1 MGSADHM
8 SKHFNRVNSTRIQP
22 ALSNWGDG
30 ARALLAPEEH
40 LAPRYPGYGNWTTA
54 EVIEEHS
61 NSNLLEY
68 WNKLQKRKF
77 AILACVAVGVL
88 GGLIFSLFQ
97 TPLYR
102 TRTSLEVDDLN
113 ENFQNLKDQDPTA
126 GGAAAESYFQTQIK
140 VLQSQDMLD
149 RVIAKLHLADRIAE
163 NDKKSFWSRWTRR
176 RAGDDRLSAVR
187 QDELLR
193 DVQQHLTVQAWG
205 QTRMAEIYY
214 EDREPQL
221 AADFANTL
229 VTEFISQSRES
240 RWEATQGTA
249 EWLTGHLNTLKK
261 NLEISE
267 NQLQDYARSSGLVFT
282 SENGNVADQKLQ
294 QVQEELSKAQ
304 AVLSDKQANYEIAR
318 NNPAESLPATLDDP
332 TMRDYRQKLTE
343 LQRQHAEL
351 SSTLTPEHYKVR
363 KVEAEIAELK
373 QALEKERVNIMR
385 RAGNEY
391 QAAQRRERLLAHSY
405 DEQAKTVSDVAGKSI
420 RYSTL
425 KHEVDTNRQLYDALL
440 LRVKQAG
447 FGAAMR
453 LSNVLVVDTAKPPI
467 FPYRPNFK
475 VNAALGLLSGL
486 FLGVAFVLVS
496 ERFNH
501 SIESPGLSPSYLNL
515 PELGVIPMAQDSSR
529 RLDWFPAAS
538 ASALQVKPSPKNG
551 HPIKGHSP
559 MSEAYRGALSS
570 ILLPTLNGVGRQ
582 IIVITSPE
590 AGAGKTTV
598 TSNLG
603 VATAETGRRVL
614 LIDADFRRPRLHRVF
629 DMPNSTGL
637 TDLLRLN
644 TPIETTPLKQLVQ
657 ATKIPGLSL
666 MTSGPTTNS
675 PSTLLYSPRLVEF
688 LERMGR
694 EFDVVLIDAPPMLQF
709 ADARVMGRYS
719 DGVIL
724 VLRAGQTKWEAA
736 MLACQRF
743 DEDRTRVLG
752 TILNSWDL
760 KNHSRSAYSDAY
772 SDAYADNHE
781 TTVER

>member
-1 MGSADHM
+1 M
-8 SKHFNRVNSTRIQP
+8 SKHFNRVNSNRIQP
-22 ALSNWGDG
+22 VADNWGG
-30 ARALLAPEEH
+30 NERALPGPQDH
-40 LAPRYPGYGNWTTA
+40 LATRHPGYGEWVPA
-54 EVIEEHS
+54 EAVADTSHS
-61 NSNLLEY
+61 NLFEY

-77 AILACVAVGVL
+77 AILACIAVGIL

-102 TRTSLEVDDLN
+102 AVTSLQVDDLN
-113 ENFQNLKDQDPTA
+113 ENFQNLKDQDPTS
-126 GGAAAESYFQTQIK
+126 GGGAAESYFQTQIK
-140 VLQSQDMLD
+140 VLQSREMLE
-149 RVIAKLHLADRIAE
+149 RVIAKLHLADRMAE
-163 NDKKSFWSRWTRR
+163 SDKKSFWSRWTRR
-176 RAGDDRLSAVR
+176 RSEDDRMSAVR
-187 QDELLR
+187 EEELMR

-205 QTRMAEIYY
+205 TTRLAEIYY
-214 EDREPQL
+214 EDRDPQI

-229 VTEFISQSRES
+229 VSEFISSSRES

-261 NLEISE
+261 NLEVSE

-282 SENGNVADQKLQ
+282 SQNGNVADQKLE

-304 AVLSDKQANYEIAR
+304 SILTEKQANYEMAKS
-318 NNPAESLPATLDDP
+318 NPVESLPATLDDP

-363 KVEAEIAELK
+363 KVEAEIAEL
-373 QALEKERVNIMR
+373 QEALEKERGNILR
-385 RAGNEY
+385 RASDEY
-391 QAAQRRERLLAHSY
+391 QAAQRRERLLSRSY
-405 DEQAKTVSDVAGKSI
+405 DEQARTVSDVNGKSI

-447 FGAAMR
+447 LAAAMR
-453 LSNVLVVDTAKPPI
+453 SSNVLVVDTAKPPV

-486 FLGVAFVLVS
+486 FFGVAFVLVS
-496 ERFNH
+496 ERLNR

-515 PELGVIPMAQDSSR
+515 PELGVIPMAEDSRR

-538 ASALQVKPSPKNG
+538 APTLQMAPLPKNG
-551 HPIKGHSP
+551 HTVKAHSP
-559 MSEAYRGALSS
+559 ISEAYRGALSS
-570 ILLPTLNGVGRQ
+570 ILLPTLNGAGRQ

-644 TPIETTPLKQLVQ
+644 TPIETTPLKSLVQ
-657 ATKIPGLSL
+657 GTKIPGLSL

-709 ADARVMGRYS
+709 ADARIMGRYS

-760 KNHSRSAYSDAY
+760 KNHYRSAYSDAY
-772 SDAYADNHE
+772 SDAYADTHE
-781 TTVER
+781 TSLER

>member
-1 MGSADHM
+1 M
-8 SKHFNRVNSTRIQP
+8 SKHFNRVNSNRIQP
-22 ALSNWGDG
+22 VLDSWGGND
-30 ARALLAPEEH
+30 RALPGPHDQLATRH
-40 LAPRYPGYGNWTTA
+40 PGYGEWVPA
-54 EVIEEHS
+54 ESMADNSHS
-61 NSNLLEY
+61 NLFEY

-77 AILACVAVGVL
+77 AILACIAIGVL

-102 TRTSLEVDDLN
+102 AVTSLQVDDLN
-113 ENFQNLKDQDPTA
+113 ENFQNLKDQDPTS
-126 GGAAAESYFQTQIK
+126 GGGAAESYFQTQIK
-140 VLQSQDMLD
+140 VLQSRDMLE
-149 RVIAKLHLADRIAE
+149 RVITKLHMADRIAE
-163 NDKKSFWSRWTRR
+163 DDKKSFWSKWTRR
-176 RAGDDRLSAVR
+176 RTEDERLSAVHEE
-187 QDELLR
+187 ELMR

-205 QTRMAEIYY
+205 TTRLAEIYY
-214 EDREPQL
+214 EDRDPQL

-282 SENGNVADQKLQ
+282 SQNGNVADQKLQ

-304 AVLSDKQANYEIAR
+304 SILTEKQANYEMAKD
-318 NNPAESLPATLDDP
+318 NPVESLPATLDDP

-363 KVEAEIAELK
+363 KVEAEIAELQ
-373 QALEKERVNIMR
+373 QALEKERGNIQR
-385 RAGNEY
+385 RAADEY
-391 QAAQRRERLLAHSY
+391 QAAQRRERLLARSY
-405 DEQAKTVSDVAGKSI
+405 DEQARTVSDVNGKSI

-447 FGAAMR
+447 LAAAMR
-453 LSNVLVVDTAKPPI
+453 SSNVLVVDAAKPPV

-496 ERFNH
+496 ERLNR

-515 PELGVIPMAQDSSR
+515 PELGVIPMAEDSRR

-538 ASALQVKPSPKNG
+538 APTLQMTPLPKNG
-551 HPIKGHSP
+551 HAPVKAHSP
-559 MSEAYRGALSS
+559 ISEAYRGALSS
-570 ILLPTLNGVGRQ
+570 ILLPTLNGAGRQ

-644 TPIETTPLKQLVQ
+644 TPIETTPLKSLVQ

-760 KNHSRSAYSDAY
+760 KNHYRSAYSDAY
-772 SDAYADNHE
+772 SDAYADTHE
-781 TTVER
+781 ASLER

>member
-1 MGSADHM
+1 M
-8 SKHFNRVNSTRIQP
+8 SKHFNRVNNNRMQP
-22 ALSNWGDG
+22 VIGNWGENG
-30 ARALLAPEEH
+30 RALPGPEEH
-40 LAPRYPGYGNWTTA
+40 LAPRYPGYGDWLPADAIA
-54 EVIEEHS
+54 ENS
-61 NSNLLEY
+61 SSNLLEY
-68 WNKLQKRKF
+68 WNKIQKRKF
-77 AILACVAVGVL
+77 VILACVAVGVL

-102 TRTSLEVDDLN
+102 ASTSLEVDDLN

-126 GGAAAESYFQTQIK
+126 GAGAAESYFQTQIK
-140 VLQSQDMLD
+140 VLQSRDMLE
-149 RVIAKLHLADRIAE
+149 RVIDKLHLADRFAE
-163 NDKKSFWSRWTRR
+163 SDKKSFWSRWTRR
-176 RAGDDRLSAVR
+176 RSGDDRLSALH
-187 QDELLR
+187 QEELMR

-205 QTRMAEIYY
+205 QSRMADIFY
-214 EDREPQL
+214 EDRDPQL

-261 NLEISE
+261 NLETSE
-267 NQLQDYARSSGLVFT
+267 TQLQEYARSTGLVFT
-282 SENGNVADQKLQ
+282 SDKGNVADQKLQ
-294 QVQEELSKAQ
+294 QVQEELSRAQ
-304 AVLSDKQANYEIAR
+304 AILTEKQANYEMAKD
-318 NNPAESLPATLDDP
+318 NPAESLPATLDDP

-363 KVEAEIAELK
+363 KVEAEIAEL
-373 QALEKERVNIMR
+373 QLALEKERGNILR
-385 RAGNEY
+385 RSLDEY
-391 QAAQRRERLLAHSY
+391 QAAQRREKLLSRSY
-405 DEQAKTVSDVAGKSI
+405 DEQTRTVSDVAGKSI
-420 RYSTL
+420 RYGNL
-425 KHEVDTNRQLYDALL
+425 RHEVDTNRQLYDALL

-447 FGAAMR
+447 LAAAMR
-453 LSNVLVVDTAKPPI
+453 SSNVLVVGAAKPPV

-475 VNAALGLLSGL
+475 MNAALGLLSGL

-496 ERFNH
+496 ERFNR
-501 SIESPGLSPSYLNL
+501 SIESPGLSPSYLRL
-515 PELGVIPMAQDSSR
+515 PELGVIPMAEDSTR
-529 RLDWFPAAS
+529 RLDWFPS
-538 ASALQVKPSPKNG
+538 ASNPSLQMTHSPKNG
-551 HPIKGHSP
+551 HPVKAHSP
-559 MSEAYRGALSS
+559 ISEAYRGALSS
-570 ILLPTLNGVGRQ
+570 ILLPTLNGAGRQ

-590 AGAGKTTV
+590 SGAGKTTV

-644 TPIETTPLKQLVQ
+644 TPIESTPLKQLVQ

-724 VLRAGQTKWEAA
+724 VLRASQTKWEAA

-760 KNHSRSAYSDAY
+760 KNHYRSAYSDAY
-772 SDAYADNHE
+772 SDAYTDTHE
-781 TTVER
+781 ASVER

>member
-1 MGSADHM
+1 M
-8 SKHFNRVNSTRIQP
+8 SKHFNRVNSNRIQP
-22 ALSNWGDG
+22 VLDNWGGND
-30 ARALLAPEEH
+30 RALPGPQDH
-40 LAPRYPGYGNWTTA
+40 LATRHPGYGEWVPA
-54 EVIEEHS
+54 ESMADSSHS
-61 NSNLLEY
+61 NLFEY
-68 WNKLQKRKF
+68 WNKLRKRKF
-77 AILACVAVGVL
+77 AILACIAVGAL

-97 TPLYR
+97 SPLYR
-102 TRTSLEVDDLN
+102 SHTSLEVDDLN
-113 ENFQNLKDQDPTA
+113 ENFQNLKDLDPTA
-126 GGAAAESYFQTQIK
+126 GSAAAESYFQTQIK
-140 VLQSQDMLD
+140 VLQSQGMVQ
-149 RVIAKLHLADRIAE
+149 RVIDKLHMADRIAE
-163 NDKKSFWSRWTRR
+163 DDKKSFWSKWTRR
-176 RAGDDRLSAVR
+176 RSEDDRLSAVR
-187 QDELLR
+187 QEALIGE
-193 DVQQHLTVQAWG
+193 VQQRLTVQAWG
-205 QTRMAEIYY
+205 TTRMADIYY
-214 EDREPQL
+214 EDRDPQL

-229 VTEFISQSRES
+229 VSEFVSQSRES

-261 NLEISE
+261 NLETSE

-282 SENGNVADQKLQ
+282 SQNGNVADQKLQ

-304 AVLSDKQANYEIAR
+304 SILTDKQANYEMAKD
-318 NNPAESLPATLDDP
+318 NPVESLPATLDDP

-363 KVEAEIAELK
+363 KVEAEIAELQ
-373 QALEKERVNIMR
+373 QALEKERGNILR
-385 RAGNEY
+385 RAADEY
-391 QAAQRRERLLAHSY
+391 QAAQRRERLLARSY
-405 DEQAKTVSDVAGKSI
+405 DEQARTVSDVNGKSI
-420 RYSTL
+420 RYSAL
-425 KHEVDTNRQLYDALL
+425 KHEVETNRQLYDALL

-447 FGAAMR
+447 LAAAMR
-453 LSNVLVVDTAKPPI
+453 SSNVLVVDAAKPPV

-475 VNAALGLLSGL
+475 VNAALGLLGGL
-486 FLGVAFVLVS
+486 FFGVAFVLVS
-496 ERFNH
+496 ERLNR

-515 PELGVIPMAQDSSR
+515 PELGVIPMAEDSRR
-529 RLDWFPAAS
+529 RLDWFPAA
-538 ASALQVKPSPKNG
+538 AAPTLQMVPAPKNG
-551 HPIKGHSP
+551 HTVKAHSP
-559 MSEAYRGALSS
+559 ISEAYRGALSS
-570 ILLPTLNGVGRQ
+570 ILLPTLNGAGRQ

-644 TPIETTPLKQLVQ
+644 TPIETTPLKSLVQ

-760 KNHSRSAYSDAY
+760 KHHSRSAYSDVY
-772 SDAYADNHE
+772 SDAYADTHE
-781 TTVER
+781 TSVER

>member
-1 MGSADHM
+1 M

-22 ALSNWGDG
+22 VLDNWNGND
-30 ARALLAPEEH
+30 RALPGPQDH
-40 LAPRYPGYGNWTTA
+40 LAQRYPGYGEWVPA
-54 EVIEEHS
+54 EAVADNPHS
-61 NSNLLEY
+61 NLFEY

-77 AILACVAVGVL
+77 AILACIAVGVL

-126 GGAAAESYFQTQIK
+126 SGGAAESYFQTQIK
-140 VLQSQDMLD
+140 VLQSRDMVE

-163 NDKKSFWSRWTRR
+163 NDKKSFWSKWTRR
-176 RAGDDRLSAVR
+176 RSEDDRQSAVR
-187 QDELLR
+187 QEELLAM
-193 DVQQHLTVQAWG
+193 VQQHLTVQAWG
-205 QTRMAEIYY
+205 QTRMAEIFY
-214 EDREPQL
+214 EDRDPQL

-229 VTEFISQSRES
+229 VSEFISQSRES

-261 NLEISE
+261 NLETSE

-304 AVLSDKQANYEIAR
+304 STLTEKQANYEMAKD
-318 NNPAESLPATLDDP
+318 NPVESLPATLDDP

-363 KVEAEIAELK
+363 KVEAEIAEL
-373 QALEKERVNIMR
+373 QEALEKERGNILR
-385 RAGNEY
+385 RAADEY
-391 QAAQRRERLLAHSY
+391 QAAQRRERLLARSY
-405 DEQAKTVSDVAGKSI
+405 DEQAKTVSDVNGKSI

-447 FGAAMR
+447 LAAAMR
-453 LSNVLVVDTAKPPI
+453 SSNVLVVDAAKPPV
-467 FPYRPNFK
+467 FPYRPNFQM
-475 VNAALGLLSGL
+475 NAAIGLLSGL

-496 ERFNH
+496 ERFNR

-515 PELGVIPMAQDSSR
+515 PELGVIPMAEDSRR

-538 ASALQVKPSPKNG
+538 APTLQMTATKNG
-551 HPIKGHSP
+551 NGVKAHSP
-559 MSEAYRGALSS
+559 ISEAYRGALSS
-570 ILLPTLNGVGRQ
+570 ILLPTLNGAGRQ
-582 IIVITSPE
+582 IIVVTSPE

-644 TPIETTPLKQLVQ
+644 NPIETTPLKQLVQ
-657 ATKIPGLSL
+657 TTKIPGLSL

-688 LERMGR
+688 LDRVGR

-709 ADARVMGRYS
+709 ADARVLGRYS

-724 VLRAGQTKWEAA
+724 VLRASQTKWEAA

-760 KNHSRSAYSDAY
+760 KNHYRSAYSDAY
-772 SDAYADNHE
+772 SDAYADTHE
-781 TTVER
+781 ASLER

>member
-1 MGSADHM
+1 M

-22 ALSNWGDG
+22 VLDNWGG
-30 ARALLAPEEH
+30 NERALPGPQDH
-40 LAPRYPGYGNWTTA
+40 LATRHPGYGEWVPA
-54 EVIEEHS
+54 EAVADNSHS
-61 NSNLLEY
+61 NLFEY
-68 WNKLQKRKF
+68 WNKLQKRKY
-77 AILACVAVGVL
+77 AILACVAIGVL

-97 TPLYR
+97 SPLYR
-102 TRTSLEVDDLN
+102 SHTSLEVDDLN

-126 GGAAAESYFQTQIK
+126 GGGGAAESYFQTQIK
-140 VLQSQDMLD
+140 VLQSQAMLQ
-149 RVIAKLHLADRIAE
+149 RVIDKLHMADRIAE
-163 NDKKSFWSRWTRR
+163 EDKRSFWSKWTRR
-176 RAGDDRLSAVR
+176 RSEDDRISAVR
-187 QDELLR
+187 QEELMR

-205 QTRMAEIYY
+205 TNRLAEIYY
-214 EDREPQL
+214 EDRDPQL

-229 VTEFISQSRES
+229 VSEFVSQSRET

-261 NLEISE
+261 NLENSE

-282 SENGNVADQKLQ
+282 AQNGNVADQKLQ

-304 AVLSDKQANYEIAR
+304 AILTDKQANYEMAKD
-318 NNPAESLPATLDDP
+318 NPVESLPATLDDP

-363 KVEAEIAELK
+363 KVEAEIAELQ
-373 QALEKERVNIMR
+373 QALEKERGNILH
-385 RAGNEY
+385 RAADEY
-391 QAAQRRERLLAHSY
+391 QAAQRRERLLARSY
-405 DEQAKTVSDVAGKSI
+405 DEQARTVSDVNGKSI

-447 FGAAMR
+447 LAAAMR
-453 LSNVLVVDTAKPPI
+453 SSNILVVDAAKPPV

-475 VNAALGLLSGL
+475 LNAALGLLSGL
-486 FLGVAFVLVS
+486 FFGVAFVLVS
-496 ERFNH
+496 ERLNR

-515 PELGVIPMAQDSSR
+515 PELGVIPMAEDSRR
-529 RLDWFPAAS
+529 RLDWFPAA
-538 ASALQVKPSPKNG
+538 AAPTLQMAPVPKNG
-551 HPIKGHSP
+551 TTVKVHSP
-559 MSEAYRGALSS
+559 ISEAYRGALSS
-570 ILLPTLNGVGRQ
+570 ILLPTLNGAGRQ

-644 TPIETTPLKQLVQ
+644 TPIETTPLKSLVQ
-657 ATKIPGLSL
+657 ATKISGLSL

-736 MLACQRF
+736 ALACQRF

-760 KNHSRSAYSDAY
+760 KNHYRSAYSDAY
-772 SDAYADNHE
+772 SDAYADTHE
-781 TTVER
+781 ATLER

>member
-1 MGSADHM
+1 
-8 SKHFNRVNSTRIQP
+8 
-22 ALSNWGDG
+22 
-30 ARALLAPEEH
+30 
-40 LAPRYPGYGNWTTA
+40 
-54 EVIEEHS
+54 
-61 NSNLLEY
+61 
-68 WNKLQKRKF
+68 
-77 AILACVAVGVL
+77 
-88 GGLIFSLFQ
+88 
-97 TPLYR
+97 
-102 TRTSLEVDDLN
+102 
-113 ENFQNLKDQDPTA
+113 
-126 GGAAAESYFQTQIK
+126 
-140 VLQSQDMLD
+140 
-149 RVIAKLHLADRIAE
+149 
-163 NDKKSFWSRWTRR
+163 
-176 RAGDDRLSAVR
+176 
-187 QDELLR
+187 
-193 DVQQHLTVQAWG
+193 
-205 QTRMAEIYY
+205 MAEIFY
-214 EDREPQL
+214 EDRDPQL

-229 VTEFISQSRES
+229 VSEFISQSRES

-261 NLEISE
+261 NLENSE
-267 NQLQDYARSSGLVFT
+267 NQLQEYARSSGLVFT

-294 QVQEELSKAQ
+294 QVQEDLSKAQ
-304 AVLSDKQANYEIAR
+304 SNLTEKQANYEMAKD
-318 NNPAESLPATLDDP
+318 NPVESLPATLDDP

-363 KVEAEIAELK
+363 KVEAEIAELEET
-373 QALEKERVNIMR
+373 LEKERGNIVR
-385 RAGNEY
+385 RAADEY

-405 DEQAKTVSDVAGKSI
+405 DQQARTVSDVNGKSI

-447 FGAAMR
+447 LAAAMR
-453 LSNVLVVDTAKPPI
+453 SSNVLVVDAAKPPV
-467 FPYRPNFK
+467 FPYRPNFQM
-475 VNAALGLLSGL
+475 NAAIGLLSGL

-496 ERFNH
+496 ERFNR

-515 PELGVIPMAQDSSR
+515 PELGVIPMAEDSRR

-538 ASALQVKPSPKNG
+538 APTLQMTTTKNG
-551 HPIKGHSP
+551 NGVKAHSP
-559 MSEAYRGALSS
+559 ISEAYRGALSS
-570 ILLPTLNGVGRQ
+570 ILLPTLNGAGRQ
-582 IIVITSPE
+582 IIVVTSPE

-644 TPIETTPLKQLVQ
+644 NPIETTPLKQLVQ
-657 ATKIPGLSL
+657 TTKIPGLSL

-688 LERMGR
+688 LDRVGR

-709 ADARVMGRYS
+709 ADARVLGRYS

-724 VLRAGQTKWEAA
+724 VLRASQTKWEAA

-760 KNHSRSAYSDAY
+760 KNHYRSAYSDAY
-772 SDAYADNHE
+772 SDAYADTHE
-781 TTVER
+781 ASVER

>member
-1 MGSADHM
+1 M
-8 SKHFNRVNSTRIQP
+8 SKHFNRVNNSRIQP
-22 ALSNWGDG
+22 VLEN
-30 ARALLAPEEH
+30 ARALLGPEEH
-40 LAPRYPGYGNWTTA
+40 LAPRYPGYGHWTTA
-54 EVIEEHS
+54 DVIEEQS
-61 NSNLLEY
+61 SSNLLEY

-102 TRTSLEVDDLN
+102 TRTTLEVDDLN

-140 VLQSQDMLD
+140 VLQSQDMLE
-149 RVIAKLHLADRIAE
+149 RVIAKLHLADRMAE
-163 NDKKSFWSRWTRR
+163 NDKRSFWARWTRR
-176 RAGDDRLSAVR
+176 RSVDDRLSAMR
-187 QDELLR
+187 QDELLK
-193 DVQQHLTVQAWG
+193 DVQQRLTVQAWG
-205 QTRMAEIYY
+205 TSRMAEIYY
-214 EDREPQL
+214 EDRDPQL

-240 RWEATQGTA
+240 RWEATQVTA
-249 EWLTGHLNTLKK
+249 EWLTGHLNTLKR
-261 NLEISE
+261 NLETSE

-282 SENGNVADQKLQ
+282 SDKGNVADQKLQ
-294 QVQEELSKAQ
+294 QVQEDLSRAQ
-304 AVLSDKQANYEIAR
+304 AILSEKQANYEMAR
-318 NNPAESLPATLDDP
+318 SNPAESLPATLDDP

-363 KVEAEIAELK
+363 KVEAEIAELQ
-373 QALEKERVNIMR
+373 QALEKERGNILR
-385 RAGNEY
+385 RAADEY

-420 RYSTL
+420 KYSTL

-447 FGAAMR
+447 LAAAMR
-453 LSNVLVVDTAKPPI
+453 SSNVLVVDAAKPPI

-475 VNAALGLLSGL
+475 MNAALGLLSGL
-486 FLGVAFVLVS
+486 FFGVAFVLVS
-496 ERFNH
+496 ERFNR

-538 ASALQVKPSPKNG
+538 TSALQVSPAPKNG
-551 HPIKGHSP
+551 HAIKAHSP
-559 MSEAYRGALSS
+559 ISEAYRGALSS

-709 ADARVMGRYS
+709 ADARVMGRYA

-760 KNHSRSAYSDAY
+760 KHHSRSAYSDAY
-772 SDAYADNHE
+772 SDAYADAHE

>member
-1 MGSADHM
+1 M
-8 SKHFNRVNSTRIQP
+8 SKHFNRVNSNRIQP
-22 ALSNWGDG
+22 VLDNWGG
-30 ARALLAPEEH
+30 NERALPGPQDH
-40 LAPRYPGYGNWTTA
+40 LATRHPGYGEWVPA
-54 EVIEEHS
+54 EAVADNSHS
-61 NSNLLEY
+61 NLFEY
-68 WNKLQKRKF
+68 WNKLQKRKY
-77 AILACVAVGVL
+77 AILACIAVGML

-97 TPLYR
+97 SPLYR
-102 TRTSLEVDDLN
+102 SHTSLEVDDLN

-126 GGAAAESYFQTQIK
+126 GSGAAESYFQTQIK
-140 VLQSQDMLD
+140 VLQSQGMLQ
-149 RVIAKLHLADRIAE
+149 RVIDKLHMADRIAE
-163 NDKKSFWSRWTRR
+163 EDKRSFWAKWTRR
-176 RAGDDRLSAVR
+176 RSEDDRLSAIR
-187 QDELLR
+187 QDELIR
-193 DVQQHLTVQAWG
+193 EVQQHLTVQAWG
-205 QTRMAEIYY
+205 TTRMADIYY
-214 EDREPQL
+214 EDRDPQL

-229 VTEFISQSRES
+229 VSEFVSQSRES

-261 NLEISE
+261 NLEVSE

-282 SENGNVADQKLQ
+282 SQNGSVADQKLQ

-304 AVLSDKQANYEIAR
+304 AILTEKQANYEMAKD
-318 NNPAESLPATLDDP
+318 NPVESLPATLDDP

-363 KVEAEIAELK
+363 KVEAEIAELQ
-373 QALEKERVNIMR
+373 QALEKERGNIQR
-385 RAGNEY
+385 RAADEY
-391 QAAQRRERLLAHSY
+391 QAAQRRERLLARSY
-405 DEQAKTVSDVAGKSI
+405 DEQARTVSDVNGKSI
-420 RYSTL
+420 KYSTL

-447 FGAAMR
+447 LAAAMR
-453 LSNVLVVDTAKPPI
+453 SSNVLVVDAAKPPV
-467 FPYRPNFK
+467 FPYKPNFK

-486 FLGVAFVLVS
+486 FFGVAFVLVS
-496 ERFNH
+496 ERLNR

-515 PELGVIPMAQDSSR
+515 PELGVIPMAEDSRR
-529 RLDWFPAAS
+529 RLDWFPAA
-538 ASALQVKPSPKNG
+538 AAPTLQMAPVPKNG
-551 HPIKGHSP
+551 ITVKAHSP
-559 MSEAYRGALSS
+559 ISEAYRGALSS
-570 ILLPTLNGVGRQ
+570 ILLPTLNGAGRQ

-644 TPIETTPLKQLVQ
+644 TPIETTPLKSLVQ

-760 KNHSRSAYSDAY
+760 KNHYRSAYSDAY
-772 SDAYADNHE
+772 SDAYADTHE
-781 TTVER
+781 ATLER

>member
-1 MGSADHM
+1 M
-8 SKHFNRVNSTRIQP
+8 SKHFNRVNSNRIQP
-22 ALSNWGDG
+22 VLDNWGG
-30 ARALLAPEEH
+30 NERALPGPQQDH
-40 LAPRYPGYGNWTTA
+40 LATRHPGYGEWVPA
-54 EVIEEHS
+54 EAIADNSHS
-61 NSNLLEY
+61 NLFEY
-68 WNKLQKRKF
+68 WNKLQKRKY
-77 AILACVAVGVL
+77 AVLACVAVGVL

-102 TRTSLEVDDLN
+102 AATSLQVDDLN
-113 ENFQNLKDQDPTA
+113 ENFQNLKDQDPTS

-140 VLQSQDMLD
+140 VLQSRDMLE

-163 NDKKSFWSRWTRR
+163 DDKKSFWSKWTRR
-176 RAGDDRLSAVR
+176 RSEDDRLSAIH
-187 QDELLR
+187 QEELMR

-205 QTRMAEIYY
+205 TTRLAEIYY
-214 EDREPQL
+214 EDRDPQL

-229 VTEFISQSRES
+229 VTEFVSQSRES

-282 SENGNVADQKLQ
+282 SQNGNVADQKLQ

-304 AVLSDKQANYEIAR
+304 SILTDKQANYEMAKD
-318 NNPAESLPATLDDP
+318 NPVESLPATLDDP

-363 KVEAEIAELK
+363 KVEAEIAELQ
-373 QALEKERVNIMR
+373 QALEKERGNILR
-385 RAGNEY
+385 RASDEY
-391 QAAQRRERLLAHSY
+391 QAAQRREKLLARSY
-405 DEQAKTVSDVAGKSI
+405 DEQARTVSDVNGKSI
-420 RYSTL
+420 KYSTL

-447 FGAAMR
+447 LAAAMR
-453 LSNVLVVDTAKPPI
+453 SSNVLVVDAAKPPV

-486 FLGVAFVLVS
+486 FFGVAFVLVS
-496 ERFNH
+496 ERLNR

-515 PELGVIPMAQDSSR
+515 PELGVIPMAEDSRR

-538 ASALQVKPSPKNG
+538 APTLQMTPAPKNG
-551 HPIKGHSP
+551 HTVKAHSP
-559 MSEAYRGALSS
+559 ISEAYRGALSS
-570 ILLPTLNGVGRQ
+570 ILLPTLNGAGRQ

-644 TPIETTPLKQLVQ
+644 TPIESTPLKSLVQ

-760 KNHSRSAYSDAY
+760 KNHYRSAYSDAY
-772 SDAYADNHE
+772 SDAYADTHE
-781 TTVER
+781 ASLER